1 MRKIEKLRKEYMSY
15 GRWYYHLVL
24 DSLGEQNLLNT
35 RDQCVNAMNTVAI
48 AQYLYGTKIV
58 QFDWMRNHGHFTLYA
73 DGIQCCHTFDY
84 YRKRLNGKLV
94 EDGYPPI
101 PRNWFFRLRR
111 LDSLND
117 LRVAVSYSGRN
128 SYDARGDIL
137 PSGYLWSSNYLLFSD
152 ISELLEYKTIGEY
165 SARKVSRLL
174 RSDVALP
181 SGYKVGKLGFIL
193 PESYLMKADGGLMT
207 KAQSLYKDSKDYT
220 YRLFRDYDTYRK
232 AASDV
237 GETWS
242 PSGQDV
248 DSLIDNLLSYGYG
261 VNDLRELDY
270 DKKCDLAVRLLRD
283 YGLESDA
290 VSSRLKLSGSAV
302 SRLLYSYNKK
312 KR

>member
-1 MRKIEKLRKEYMSY
+1 
-15 GRWYYHLVL
+15 
-24 DSLGEQNLLNT
+24 
-35 RDQCVNAMNTVAI
+35 
-48 AQYLYGTKIV
+48 
-58 QFDWMRNHGHFTLYA
+58 
-73 DGIQCCHTFDY
+73 
-84 YRKRLNGKLV
+84 
-94 EDGYPPI
+94 
-101 PRNWFFRLRR
+101 
-111 LDSLND
+111 
-117 LRVAVSYSGRN
+117 
-128 SYDARGDIL
+128 
-137 PSGYLWSSNYLLFSD
+137 
-152 ISELLEYKTIGEY
+152 
-165 SARKVSRLL
+165 
-174 RSDVALP
+174 
-181 SGYKVGKLGFIL
+181 
-193 PESYLMKADGGLMT
+193 MKADGGLMT

-270 DKKCDLAVRLLRD
+270 DKKCDMAVRLLRD
-283 YGLESDA
+283 YGLDSED